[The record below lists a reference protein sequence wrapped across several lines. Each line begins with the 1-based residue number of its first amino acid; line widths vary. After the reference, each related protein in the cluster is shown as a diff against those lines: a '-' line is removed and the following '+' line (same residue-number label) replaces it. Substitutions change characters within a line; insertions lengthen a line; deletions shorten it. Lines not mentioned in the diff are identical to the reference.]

1 MRSSAGSLKRNALDL
16 SLDNEEEDEY
26 GYTTCKYFFFSCSRA
41 RRLTRLRCKMR
52 FQCFHAWKLPT
63 VEFDFF
69 STSLKSSLGFWKIF
83 TISEPISDSRLYSY
97 YSLLIKLK
105 GYYWIWMFENRDHLI
120 ERKVWR
126 NFLIQILAT

>member
-26 GYTTCKYFFFSCSRA
+26 GYTTCKYFFFFLFSSQALNSSSLQNEISMFSCVKSTYHRI
-41 RRLTRLRCKMR
+41 R
-52 FQCFHAWKLPT
+52 
-63 VEFDFF
+63 FF

-83 TISEPISDSRLYSY
+83 SISKPISDSRLYSY